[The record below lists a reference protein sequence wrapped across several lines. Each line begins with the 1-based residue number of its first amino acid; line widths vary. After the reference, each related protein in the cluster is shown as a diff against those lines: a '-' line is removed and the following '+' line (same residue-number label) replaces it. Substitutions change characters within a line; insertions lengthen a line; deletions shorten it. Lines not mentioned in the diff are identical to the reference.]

1 MYCIPKI
8 MISLKAIFKHRL
20 LSGTLLLTLTGI
32 CSKIIGFYYKIFLS
46 RTIGAEGLGIYQ
58 LIFSVFALTISI
70 CAAGIQT
77 AISRYCA
84 QCETIR
90 QARMY
95 LLVGLTASLLLS
107 FVWVGILWFQAPLI
121 GIRLLEDARTVP
133 LLRIM
138 SIALPFACIHACING
153 YYYGKT
159 KTNVPAISQML
170 EQFVRVVGVWLVAD
184 ILTQQGQP
192 VTPAL
197 AVLGILFGEFA
208 SALYSITAVCFLSET
223 KKVAQSF
230 SVQPT
235 SIRFVKIARDLCFM
249 AIPLTCNRILL
260 SICQSVEALLI
271 PVKLRDFGYTN
282 GDALSVYGI
291 LTGMVFST
299 IMFPCVLSNSLS
311 VMLLPAISEA
321 SSHNQQDFIKKA
333 VRRITQ
339 SCVILGLLCTLGFL
353 LYGNWI
359 GIHLFHNALAGVYVR
374 TLCWICPFLFLSST
388 LCSVLH
394 GLGKPTITMLINLSG
409 ALLRIGFIWIGIP
422 LIGLTAYLWGML
434 ASQILVSTLA
444 FVCLRHATDKQ

>member
-1 MYCIPKI
+1 

-32 CSKIIGFYYKIFLS
+32 CSRIIGFYYKIFLS

-58 LIFSVFALTISI
+58 LIFPVFALTISI

-84 QCETIR
+84 QCEADR
-90 QARMY
+90 QARLY

-107 FVWVGILWFQAPLI
+107 FVCVWILWLQTPRI

-138 SIALPFACIHACING
+138 SISLPFACIHACING
-153 YYYGKT
+153 YYYGKK
-159 KTNVPAISQML
+159 KTGVPAISQML

-184 ILTQQGQP
+184 ILMHQGQP
-192 VTPAL
+192 VTPVL
-197 AVLGILFGEFA
+197 AVWGILFGELA
-208 SALYSITAVCFLSET
+208 AALYSVTAVCFLSET
-223 KKVAQSF
+223 KKVAQS
-230 SVQPT
+230 SSAHPT

-249 AIPLTCNRILL
+249 TIPLTCNRILL
-260 SICQSVEALLI
+260 SICQSAEALLI

-321 SSHNQQDFIKKA
+321 SSHNQQDLIKKA

-353 LYGNWI
+353 LCGNWI

-422 LIGLTAYLWGML
+422 QIGLTAYLWGML

-444 FVCLRHATDKQ
+444 FVCLQHATDKQ